1 MLYDIYGHTQ
11 RGAQTEKQY
20 SRIFRMP
27 RTAFTD
33 NETYVSQREF
43 PEFLKPKG
51 ARQFP
56 APKTHPQS
64 VGLSQRYVRLI
75 LGAMQVRLK
84 ADPQKIP
91 NWALEAEFALGGI
104 SIRFSRVNGY
114 SSAILMMGYTP
125 IQQHLD
131 QSPGDY
137 LVSNLLKDLR
147 PNY

>member
-1 MLYDIYGHTQ
+1 
-11 RGAQTEKQY
+11 
-20 SRIFRMP
+20 MP
-27 RTAFTD
+27 RTVYTD
-33 NETYVSQREF
+33 NVTYVSQGEF
-43 PEFLKPKG
+43 PEFLKRRG

-91 NWALEAEFALGGI
+91 NWALEAGFAVRGI
-104 SIRFSRVNGY
+104 NIRFSRVNGY
-114 SSAILMMGYTP
+114 SSAILMLGYTL

-131 QSPGDY
+131 QSPRDY
-137 LVSNLLKDLR
+137 LVSNLLTDLR
-147 PNY
+147 LDY